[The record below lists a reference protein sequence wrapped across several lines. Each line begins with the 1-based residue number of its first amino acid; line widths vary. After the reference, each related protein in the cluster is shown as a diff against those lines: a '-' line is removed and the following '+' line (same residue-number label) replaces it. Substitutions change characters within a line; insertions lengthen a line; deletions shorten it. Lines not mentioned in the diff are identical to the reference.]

1 MFQYLRNPR
10 SMRYKTVIKR
20 LKFQQKSRLDMYDHT
35 DDVGKVAKLELS
47 EQDFTSVDDV
57 VQTLESF
64 NATEVSEQSLSQHNL
79 QVSLY
84 QVLDESYSNISTFID
99 KEIMHYPIQLMF

>member
-1 MFQYLRNPR
+1 ML
-10 SMRYKTVIKR
+10 S
-20 LKFQQKSRLDMYDHT
+20 FQQKSRLELYDHT
-35 DDVGKVAKLELS
+35 DDGNKVAKLELS
-47 EQDFTSVDDV
+47 DQDFTSVDDV

-84 QVLDESYSNISTFID
+84 QAIDESFSNI
-99 KEIMHYPIQLMF
+99 P